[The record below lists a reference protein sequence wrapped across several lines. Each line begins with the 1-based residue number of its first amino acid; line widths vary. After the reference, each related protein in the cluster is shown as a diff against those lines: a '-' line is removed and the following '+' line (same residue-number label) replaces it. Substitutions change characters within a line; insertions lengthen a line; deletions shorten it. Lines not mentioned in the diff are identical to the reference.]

1 MLKHKRLISLL
12 AALPLLG
19 AQAQNTVIDFHADNT
34 DKAYVTYDQAISVGA
49 NKTVD
54 VKMARYC
61 YFNSTVSGKGT
72 INLYAGGERCYLGTK
87 SGASWAN
94 WTNFTGDAHIYPF
107 KENSSSAATF
117 NIVLAHG
124 GKVFS
129 PENIDDCIKGGKL
142 NNAMQNCKVTVHSGA
157 ILCN

>member
-34 DKAYVTYDQAISVGA
+34 DKAYVTYDQAISVAA

-72 INLYAGGERCYLGTK
+72 INL
-87 SGASWAN
+87 
-94 WTNFTGDAHIYPF
+94 
-107 KENSSSAATF
+107 
-117 NIVLAHG
+117 
-124 GKVFS
+124 
-129 PENIDDCIKGGKL
+129 
-142 NNAMQNCKVTVHSGA
+142 
-157 ILCN
+157 